1 MILRILENELKVED
15 DNDTC
20 KNPRKEAT
28 DIADNSALNHH
39 ITTKVYNQSFY
50 KVKTVV
56 IY

>member
-15 DNDTC
+15 DNDMC

-28 DIADNSALNHH
+28 GIADNSALNHH

-50 KVKTVV
+50 EVKTVV